1 MTTIQKAIST
11 IEASQLLKQAL
22 GATSVE
28 HVIEHQADETFSRF
42 LVDIPAGQVAYSA
55 YRTARGGK
63 AQDGSALPVVLSA
76 DMMPAWDAFAAACL
90 AENGV
95 DIAYQAYLAAR
106 LGVDPGAPC
115 PCTPEHLRLT
125 TAPDWDELRANKP
138 DIAAAWADAANALK

>member
-28 HVIEHQADETFSRF
+28 HVIEHQGDETFSRF
-42 LVDIPAGQVAYSA
+42 LVEIPAGQVAYSA

-76 DMMPAWDAFAAACL
+76 DMMPAWDAFAAACP

-95 DIAYQAYLAAR
+95 DIAYQAFAAR
-106 LGVDPGAPC
+106 LGVDFNG
-115 PCTPEHLRLT
+115 T